1 MEIESKSICPKAS
14 EDELKQLA
22 RPLVDYLRKYH
33 HPYTAIIITDDRMD
47 VLESLAGIPFPFME
61 DESNTIHLKASVD
74 TSELDRVMDKAKELN
89 SLLKKASSLVK
100 ELAGVEINL
109 SVKVE
114 N

>member
-14 EDELKQLA
+14 EEELKQLA
-22 RPLVDYLRKYH
+22 RPLVDHLRKYH
-33 HPYTAIIITDDRMD
+33 HPHTAIIITSDRVD

-89 SLLKKASSLVK
+89 SLLENASSLVK
-100 ELAGVEINL
+100 ELASVEINL